1 MNCLLY
7 DKVDYIESNIV
18 QLSDRRFNHIKNVIK
33 PILNQKLLS
42 GDVNGKI
49 GNSEIIEL
57 SEKYIRLKTLHL
69 LDPPKKVSSTLII
82 GLPRPKNIG
91 RIVESIT
98 SLGFNEV
105 HFIHS
110 YRVEKSFWTS
120 KELSQDN
127 INSHARLGLEQS
139 IDTIPPQFHFHRYFK
154 PFIEDIAP
162 KLISA
167 NGQIIKNWIFHPHM
181 RMNESQHGAN
191 TSPDSNLPHI
201 IAIGT
206 EGGWIDYEIN
216 EFIKINFTVK
226 SLGQRV
232 LKLEQA
238 IPFIA
243 GFCKRD

>member
-1 MNCLLY
+1 MNCVLF
-7 DKVDYIESNIV
+7 DKIDYIEPNIA

-57 SEKYIRLKTLHL
+57 SEKYIKLKTLHV
-69 LDPPKKVSSTLII
+69 LDPPKKVSSKLII

-91 RIVESIT
+91 RIIESIT
-98 SLGFNEV
+98 SLGFSDI

-120 KELSQDN
+120 KELSLDN
-127 INSHARLGLEQS
+127 INFHARLGLEQS
-139 IDTIPPQFHFHRYFK
+139 IDTIVPQFHFHRYFK

-162 KLISA
+162 TLIA
-167 NGQIIKNWIFHPHM
+167 DNHHAKENWIFHPHM
-181 RMNESQHGAN
+181 RMSESQNVAN

-206 EGGWIDYEIN
+206 EGGWIDYEVN
-216 EFIKINFTVK
+216 EFKKINFTVK
-226 SLGQRV
+226 SLGPRV

-238 IPFIA
+238 IPYIT
-243 GFCKRD
+243 GLCQRD